1 MLELVLASQ
10 TQTYQSNE
18 ENQLIYLMTKSPVPW
33 SAAET
38 VWRRNRPA
46 KWGLFLLTSHWATL
60 NLWFLQFNPG
70 RLEQAF
76 NFQAELQDFYNGST
90 ETKSPS
96 GQGLAPFS
104 YTRIIPPFSDL
115 TLRYSDSVCDYLWT
129 LLSRLQEWM
138 KMSLCSPY
146 HLKCLMR

>member
-46 KWGLFLLTSHWATL
+46 KWGLFLLTSHWATP

-96 GQGLAPFS
+96 GQGLIGPLLLHQNHSALFW
-104 YTRIIPPFSDL
+104 F
-115 TLRYSDSVCDYLWT
+115 DSQILW
-129 LLSRLQEWM
+129 LCVWLSVDAIV
-138 KMSLCSPY
+138 
-146 HLKCLMR
+146 